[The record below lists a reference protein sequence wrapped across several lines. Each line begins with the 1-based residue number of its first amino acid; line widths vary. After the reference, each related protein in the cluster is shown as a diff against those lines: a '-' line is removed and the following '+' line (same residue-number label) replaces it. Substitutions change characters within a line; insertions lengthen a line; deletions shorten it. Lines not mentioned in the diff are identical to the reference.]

1 MASIS
6 LTFSCVICNLCWLSL
21 SQSLSKDFH
30 YIGSI
35 KTKNPSFV
43 ELLDLS
49 GSRSTNPLELDLVIT
64 NFAERGTN
72 GISSF
77 NNIGRFLRNIS
88 NGQSPIESVLAD
100 KTLTWPNFVYIA
112 DDGIFPAESTLMVH
126 D

>member
-6 LTFSCVICNLCWLSL
+6 LAFLCVICNLCWLSL

-49 GSRSTNPLELDLVIT
+49 GSHSTKPLDLDLVIT

-72 GISSF
+72 GIASF
-77 NNIGRFLRNIS
+77 NNIGRFLKNIS
-88 NGQSPIESVLAD
+88 NGYHPKETTLAD
-100 KTLTWPNFVYIA
+100 KTLTWYILVI
-112 DDGIFPAESTLMVH
+112 D
-126 D
+126 